1 MHARHLPAG
10 RSGRWLVLAIAL
22 ALAAAVPRV
31 EAADLG
37 TTRGYAEWAEVAL
50 ASPPEGV
57 RFLDELE
64 QKLVELT
71 AAERQEQAPDA
82 PPLEAD
88 PGLQRA
94 AQAHALDMLERGYTG
109 HVGPDGRDVGAR
121 VAILARRFVGGS
133 GENIAEHA
141 GIGLD
146 QLAGQTGPLASKLV
160 DGWMAS
166 PGHRKNLLDPAYD
179 RFALAAAG
187 QGERVV
193 IVQVFG
199 DRKAQLAEPVPL
211 EVAEGAALPLRFA
224 DTGGPAPQKFA
235 FAPPGTP
242 VEELV
247 TLEVS
252 ANEVVVEPGE
262 YRLQFLFATDREGY
276 FEIVGGPALVV
287 TEG

>member
-10 RSGRWLVLAIAL
+10 RSGRRLLLAFAL
-22 ALAAAVPRV
+22 ALAAPSPVA
-31 EAADLG
+31 AADLG
-37 TTRGYAEWAEVAL
+37 TTRGYAEWAEAAL

-57 RFLDELE
+57 RFLGELE

-109 HVGPDGRDVGAR
+109 HVGPDGRDVGER
-121 VAILARRFVGGS
+121 VAILDRRFVGGT
-133 GENIAEHA
+133 GENIAEHG
-141 GIGLD
+141 GIAID
-146 QLAGQTGPLASKLV
+146 QLAGQIGPLATKLV
-160 DGWMAS
+160 DGWLDS
-166 PGHRKNLLDPAYD
+166 PGHRQNLLDPAYD
-179 RFALAAAG
+179 RFGLAAAG

-211 EVAEGAALPLRFA
+211 EVKEGAALPLTFA
-224 DTGGPAPQKFA
+224 ETGGPAPQSFA

-247 TLEVS
+247 TLELS

-262 YRLQFLFATDREGY
+262 YRLQFFLPTEREGY

-287 TEG
+287 TED